1 MSIADS
7 ASTNGL
13 LSTPLVLPAP
23 LAGALAA
30 LVLVMVLML
39 VRRSDAI
46 VPRLLILVSA
56 IAVCILVTTA
66 ILDRLEMSERTA
78 EQRALLQREAQL
90 SVSAITSGSLAC
102 LDGVAGEQIE
112 NACEQSVFADAQ
124 SAAKAVAYV
133 SARLSL
139 LADVAATARG
149 DRDFLTAFATGRRAI
164 ELDRYGIAA
173 HVLSVRDGC
182 TAERC
187 SALTMFEDPAALK
200 ANLKVRAFETY
211 VTRYASAWGKPGA
224 VVGDKEPQTS
234 SVTPAPVA
242 NATEPPSV
250 GHPLDPKYDF
260 PSSASIPAVSIM
272 NAEPPPPK
280 EPKEQT
286 GTATAHPPGEK
297 PAASAPV
304 PPKRSQAQAAT
315 PAQPP
320 ATR

>member
-1 MSIADS
+1 MSIVDS
-7 ASTNGL
+7 ASANGL

-30 LVLVMVLML
+30 LVLVMVVML
-39 VRRSDAI
+39 LRRSDSAT
-46 VPRLLILVSA
+46 VPRLLILVSV
-56 IAVCILVTTA
+56 IAACILVSTA

-102 LDGVAGEQIE
+102 LDGVAGEQVE

-124 SAAKAVAYV
+124 STAKAVAYV

-187 SALTMFEDPAALK
+187 AALAMFEDSAALK
-200 ANLKVRAFETY
+200 ANLKVGAFDTY
-211 VTRYASAWGKPGA
+211 VSRYASAWSKPGA
-224 VVGDKEPQTS
+224 AADKEPQTS
-234 SVTPAPVA
+234 SVTAAPVA
-242 NATEPPSV
+242 NAAEPPSV
-250 GHPLDPKYDF
+250 AHPLDPKYDF

-272 NAEPPPPK
+272 NAEPPPK
-280 EPKEQT
+280 EQKEQT
-286 GTATAHPPGEK
+286 GTATAHPTGEK

-304 PPKRSQAQAAT
+304 PPKRPQAQAAT
-315 PAQPP
+315 PPQPP
-320 ATR
+320 APR

>member
-7 ASTNGL
+7 ASANGL
-13 LSTPLVLPAP
+13 LSTPLVFPAP

-30 LVLVMVLML
+30 LILVMVVMLM
-39 VRRSDAI
+39 RRSDSAI
-46 VPRLLILVSA
+46 VPRLLVLVSV

-78 EQRALLQREAQL
+78 EQRALLQRDAQL

-102 LDGVAGEQIE
+102 LDGVAGEQVE
-112 NACEQSVFADAQ
+112 NACEQAVFADAQ
-124 SAAKAVAYV
+124 STAKAVAYV

-139 LADVAATARG
+139 LSDVAATARG
-149 DRDFLTAFATGRRAI
+149 DRDFLAAFTTGRRAI
-164 ELDRYGIAA
+164 D
-173 HVLSVRDGC
+173 S
-182 TAERC
+182 
-187 SALTMFEDPAALK
+187 
-200 ANLKVRAFETY
+200 Y
-211 VTRYASAWGKPGA
+211 VARYASAWDKRQPVA
-224 VVGDKEPQTS
+224 DKEPQTS

-242 NATEPPSV
+242 NAAEPPSV
-250 GHPLDPKYDF
+250 AHPLDPKYDF

-280 EPKEQT
+280 EPKEPKEQT

-304 PPKRSQAQAAT
+304 PPKRPQAQAAT
-315 PAQPP
+315 PPAAP

>member
-1 MSIADS
+1 MSITDS
-7 ASTNGL
+7 ASANGL

-66 ILDRLEMSERTA
+66 IFDRLEMSDRTR

-102 LDGVAGEQIE
+102 LDGVAGEQVE
-112 NACEQSVFADAQ
+112 NSCEQSVFADAQ
-124 SAAKAVAYV
+124 STARAVAYV

-149 DRDFLTAFATGRRAI
+149 DRDFLAAFAAVRRAI

-173 HVLSVRDGC
+173 HVLSVRGGC
-182 TAERC
+182 NAERC
-187 SALTMFEDPAALK
+187 AALAMFEDSAALK
-200 ANLKVRAFETY
+200 ANLKVSAFDTY
-211 VTRYASAWGKPGA
+211 VNRYASAWSKPGA
-224 VVGDKEPQTS
+224 
-234 SVTPAPVA
+234 APVA
-242 NATEPPSV
+242 NAAEPPSV
-250 GHPLDPKYDF
+250 AHPLDPKYDF
-260 PSSASIPAVSIM
+260 PSAASIPAVSIM
-272 NAEPPPPK
+272 NAETPPPK

-286 GTATAHPPGEK
+286 GTATAHPAGEK

-304 PPKRSQAQAAT
+304 PPKRPQTQAAT
-315 PAQPP
+315 PAPP
-320 ATR
+320 AAAR

>member
-1 MSIADS
+1 
-7 ASTNGL
+7 
-13 LSTPLVLPAP
+13 LVLPAP

-66 ILDRLEMSERTA
+66 IFDRQEMSDRTR

-102 LDGVAGEQIE
+102 LDGVAGEQVE
-112 NACEQSVFADAQ
+112 NSCEQSVFADAQ
-124 SAAKAVAYV
+124 STARAVAYV

-149 DRDFLTAFATGRRAI
+149 DRDFLAAFAAVRRAI

-187 SALTMFEDPAALK
+187 AALVMFEDSAALK
-200 ANLKVRAFETY
+200 ANLKVGAFDTY
-211 VTRYASAWGKPGA
+211 VSRYASAWSKPGA
-224 VVGDKEPQTS
+224 MSDKEPQTS

-242 NATEPPSV
+242 NAAEPASV
-250 GHPLDPKYDF
+250 AHPLDPKYDF
-260 PSSASIPAVSIM
+260 PSAATIRAVSIM
-272 NAEPPPPK
+272 KAEPPQ

-286 GTATAHPPGEK
+286 GTATAHPAGEK

-304 PPKRSQAQAAT
+304 PPKRPQTQAAT
-315 PAQPP
+315 PPP
-320 ATR
+320 AAAR

>member
-1 MSIADS
+1 MSIAAS
-7 ASTNGL
+7 ASANGL

-30 LVLVMVLML
+30 LVLVMVVML
-39 VRRSDAI
+39 LRRSDSAT
-46 VPRLLILVSA
+46 VPRLLILVSV
-56 IAVCILVTTA
+56 IAVCILVSTA
-66 ILDRLEMSERTA
+66 ILDRLEMSERTT

-102 LDGVAGEQIE
+102 LDGVAGEQVE

-124 SAAKAVAYV
+124 STAKAVAYV

-187 SALTMFEDPAALK
+187 AALAMFEDSAALK

-211 VTRYASAWGKPGA
+211 VSRYASAWGKPGA
-224 VVGDKEPQTS
+224 VGEKEPQTS
-234 SVTPAPVA
+234 SMTTAPVA
-242 NATEPPSV
+242 NAAEPPS
-250 GHPLDPKYDF
+250 GAHPLDPKYDF
-260 PSSASIPAVSIM
+260 PSAASIPAVSIM
-272 NAEPPPPK
+272 NAEPPPPN
-280 EPKEQT
+280 EQKEQT
-286 GTATAHPPGEK
+286 GTATAHPTGEK

-304 PPKRSQAQAAT
+304 PPKRPQAQAAT
-315 PAQPP
+315 PPQPP
-320 ATR
+320 APR